1 MMVGE
6 DTLQETLQLK
16 TVLWWIS
23 FTLEF
28 GTYFETQVQLFQGP
42 FDFACQDIHS
52 FALLES
58 HHSVRCTVFHTSH
71 HLGHVKL
78 IR

>member
-1 MMVGE
+1 MIHCRKPYNQRQYYDG
-6 DTLQETLQLK
+6 
-16 TVLWWIS
+16 IS

-58 HHSVRCTVFHTSH
+58 HHSVRCPVFHTSH